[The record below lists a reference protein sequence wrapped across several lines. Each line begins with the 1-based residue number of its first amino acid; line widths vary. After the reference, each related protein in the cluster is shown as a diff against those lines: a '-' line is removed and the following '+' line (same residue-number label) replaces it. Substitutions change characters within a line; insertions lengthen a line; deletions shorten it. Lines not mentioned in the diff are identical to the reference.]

1 MSGALRRGLLKTAR
15 RRLEES
21 MSENLP
27 ARSLSRIL
35 AASLAGTAIEFYD
48 FFIYGTAASL
58 VFGKLF
64 FAAAPPSAQLLA
76 AYASFGVAFL
86 ARPIGALAFGH
97 FGDRVGRK
105 STLIASLLLMGIAT
119 TAIGAIPTYSDI
131 GWPAPILLCLLRFA
145 QGLGL
150 GGEWGGAALLAI
162 ENAPP
167 SLRGRF
173 GMFPQLGAPV
183 GFFAANGFFLLL
195 GLVLSPAQF
204 LAWGWRIPFL
214 ASAVLVGLGLWV
226 RMRLTETPAFTAA
239 LAEGLPPRIP
249 AATLLLN
256 FFRQTLAGTLAVVAA
271 FAIFYLTT
279 TFTLGYA
286 TTTLGY
292 DRREFLAVLLAA
304 IPFLAAGIICSGYWS
319 DRNDPRRVLIMGCA
333 VAVPVGLLLAPLLT
347 SGSLA
352 AIWLFLSTALFVMG
366 LLYGPL
372 GAWMP
377 SLFPASVRYTGV
389 SVAFT
394 VGGILGGGIAP
405 LLAQSLAIH
414 GGLKWVGFYLSGAA
428 LVSLVSLLTLGQDGS
443 GKRITKEKLLER

>member
-1 MSGALRRGLLKTAR
+1 MPKNNSQLVST
-15 RRLEES
+15 
-21 MSENLP
+21 P
-27 ARSLSRIL
+27 RIL

-64 FAAAPPSAQLLA
+64 FAAAPPATQLVA
-76 AYASFGVAFL
+76 AYASFSVAFL

-105 STLIASLLLMGIAT
+105 STLIASLLLMGLST
-119 TAIGAIPTYSDI
+119 MAIGLLPTYAQV
-131 GWPAPILLCLLRFA
+131 GWPAPVLLCLLRFG

-150 GGEWGGAALLAI
+150 GGEWGGAALLAM
-162 ENAPP
+162 ENAPANF
-167 SLRGRF
+167 RGRY

-183 GFFAANGFFLLL
+183 GFLAANGFFLLL

-204 LAWGWRIPFL
+204 FAWGWRIPFL

-226 RMRLTETPAFTAA
+226 RMRLTETPVFAAA
-239 LAEGLPPRIP
+239 LAEAPPPRVP
-249 AATLLLN
+249 AVTLLRD
-256 FFRQTLAGTLAVVAA
+256 FPRETLAETFAVVAA

-286 TTTLGY
+286 TTTLAY
-292 DRREFLAVLLAA
+292 DRREFLAVLLIAM
-304 IPFLAAGIICSGYWS
+304 PFLAAGILCSGIWS
-319 DRNDPRRVLIMGCA
+319 DRQNPRRVLIVGCGI
-333 VAVPVGLLLAPLLT
+333 AVPLGLLLAPALA

-352 AIWLFLSTALFVMG
+352 VIWLFLSAALFVMG
-366 LLYGPL
+366 LVYGPL

-377 SLFPASVRYTGV
+377 SLFPARVRYTGV
-389 SVAFT
+389 SLAFT

-405 LLAQSLAIH
+405 ILAQTLAIH
-414 GGLKWVGFYLSGAA
+414 GGLPWVGLYLSAAA
-428 LVSLVSLLTLGQDGS
+428 LLSLMALLTLARPS
-443 GKRITKEKLLER
+443 RS

>member
-1 MSGALRRGLLKTAR
+1 MSRNNSQLV
-15 RRLEES
+15 S
-21 MSENLP
+21 IP
-27 ARSLSRIL
+27 RIL

-64 FAAAPPSAQLLA
+64 FAAAPPATQLLA
-76 AYASFGVAFL
+76 AYASFSVAFL

-105 STLIASLLLMGIAT
+105 STLIASLLLMGLST
-119 TAIGAIPTYSDI
+119 MAIGLLPTYAQV
-131 GWPAPILLCLLRFA
+131 GWPAPVLLCLLRFG

-162 ENAPP
+162 ENAPAA
-167 SLRGRF
+167 SRGRY

-183 GFFAANGFFLLL
+183 GFLAANGFFLLL

-204 LAWGWRIPFL
+204 SAWGWRIPFL

-226 RMRLTETPAFTAA
+226 RMRLTETPVFAAA
-239 LAEGLPPRIP
+239 LAEAPPPRVP
-249 AATLLLN
+249 AATLLKEHP
-256 FFRQTLAGTLAVVAA
+256 RETLAGTFAVVAA

-286 TTTLGY
+286 TTTLAY
-292 DRREFLAVLLAA
+292 DRREFLAVLLIAM
-304 IPFLAAGIICSGYWS
+304 PFLAAGILCSGIWS
-319 DRNDPRRVLIMGCA
+319 DRRNPRRVLIAGCG
-333 VAVPVGLLLAPLLT
+333 VAVPLGLLLAPALG

-366 LLYGPL
+366 LVYGPL

-377 SLFPASVRYTGV
+377 SLFPARVRYTGV
-389 SVAFT
+389 SLAFT

-405 LLAQSLAIH
+405 IVAQSLAIH
-414 GGLKWVGFYLSGAA
+414 GGLPWVGLYLSAAA
-428 LVSLVSLLTLGQDGS
+428 LLSLIALLTLG
-443 GKRITKEKLLER
+443 RPARP

>member
-1 MSGALRRGLLKTAR
+1 MSRNNSQLV
-15 RRLEES
+15 S
-21 MSENLP
+21 IP
-27 ARSLSRIL
+27 RIL

-64 FAAAPPSAQLLA
+64 FAAAPPATQLLA
-76 AYASFGVAFL
+76 AYASFSVAFL

-105 STLIASLLLMGIAT
+105 STLIASLLLMGLST
-119 TAIGAIPTYSDI
+119 MAIGLLPTYAQV
-131 GWPAPILLCLLRFA
+131 GWPAPVLLCLLRFG

-150 GGEWGGAALLAI
+150 GGEWGGAALLAM
-162 ENAPP
+162 ENAPAA
-167 SLRGRF
+167 SRGRY

-183 GFFAANGFFLLL
+183 GFLAANGFFLLL

-204 LAWGWRIPFL
+204 SAWGWRIPFL
-214 ASAVLVGLGLWV
+214 ASTVLVGLGLWA
-226 RMRLTETPAFTAA
+226 RMRLTETPVFAAA
-239 LAEGLPPRIP
+239 LAEAPPPRVP
-249 AATLLLN
+249 AATLLKKHP
-256 FFRQTLAGTLAVVAA
+256 RETLAGTFAVVAA

-286 TTTLGY
+286 TTTLAY
-292 DRREFLAVLLAA
+292 DRREFLAVLLIAM
-304 IPFLAAGIICSGYWS
+304 PFLAAGILCSGIWS
-319 DRNDPRRVLIMGCA
+319 DRRNPRRVLIAGCG
-333 VAVPVGLLLAPLLT
+333 VAVPLGLLLAPALG

-366 LLYGPL
+366 LVYGPL

-377 SLFPASVRYTGV
+377 SLFPARVRYTGV
-389 SVAFT
+389 SLAFT

-405 LLAQSLAIH
+405 IVAQSLAIH
-414 GGLKWVGFYLSGAA
+414 GGLPWVGLYLSAAA
-428 LVSLVSLLTLGQDGS
+428 LLSLIALLTLG
-443 GKRITKEKLLER
+443 RPARP

>member
-1 MSGALRRGLLKTAR
+1 MPKNSSQLVST
-15 RRLEES
+15 
-21 MSENLP
+21 P
-27 ARSLSRIL
+27 RIL

-64 FAAAPPSAQLLA
+64 FAAAPPATQLVA
-76 AYASFGVAFL
+76 AYASFSVAFL

-105 STLIASLLLMGIAT
+105 STLIASLLLMGLST
-119 TAIGAIPTYSDI
+119 MAIGLLPTYAQV
-131 GWPAPILLCLLRFA
+131 GWPAPVLLCLLRFG

-150 GGEWGGAALLAI
+150 GGEWGGAALLAM
-162 ENAPP
+162 ENAPANF
-167 SLRGRF
+167 RGRY

-183 GFFAANGFFLLL
+183 GFLAANGFFLLL

-204 LAWGWRIPFL
+204 FAWGWRIPFL

-226 RMRLTETPAFTAA
+226 RMRLTETPVFAAA
-239 LAEGLPPRIP
+239 LAEAPPPRIP
-249 AATLLLN
+249 AVTLLRD
-256 FFRQTLAGTLAVVAA
+256 FPRETLAETFAVVAA

-286 TTTLGY
+286 TTTLAY
-292 DRREFLAVLLAA
+292 DRREFLAVLLIAM
-304 IPFLAAGIICSGYWS
+304 PFLAAGILCSGIWS
-319 DRNDPRRVLIMGCA
+319 DRQNPRRVLIAGCGI
-333 VAVPVGLLLAPLLT
+333 AVPLGLLLAPALA

-352 AIWLFLSTALFVMG
+352 VIWLFLSAALFVMG
-366 LLYGPL
+366 LVYGPL

-377 SLFPASVRYTGV
+377 SLFPARVRYTGV
-389 SVAFT
+389 SLAFT

-405 LLAQSLAIH
+405 IVAQTLAIH
-414 GGLKWVGFYLSGAA
+414 GGLPWVGWYLSAAA
-428 LVSLVSLLTLGQDGS
+428 LLSLMALLTLARS
-443 GKRITKEKLLER
+443 SRS

>member
-1 MSGALRRGLLKTAR
+1 MPKNNSQLVST
-15 RRLEES
+15 
-21 MSENLP
+21 P
-27 ARSLSRIL
+27 RIL

-64 FAAAPPSAQLLA
+64 FAAAPPATQLVA
-76 AYASFGVAFL
+76 AYASFSVAFL

-105 STLIASLLLMGIAT
+105 STLIASLLLMGLST
-119 TAIGAIPTYSDI
+119 MAIGLLPTYAQV
-131 GWPAPILLCLLRFA
+131 GWPAPVLLCLLRFG

-150 GGEWGGAALLAI
+150 GGEWGGAALLAM
-162 ENAPP
+162 ENAPANF
-167 SLRGRF
+167 RGRY

-183 GFFAANGFFLLL
+183 GFLAANGFFLLL

-204 LAWGWRIPFL
+204 FAWGWRIPFL

-226 RMRLTETPAFTAA
+226 RMRLTETPVFAAA
-239 LAEGLPPRIP
+239 LAEAPPPRVP
-249 AATLLLN
+249 AVTLLRD
-256 FFRQTLAGTLAVVAA
+256 FPRETLAETFAVVAA

-286 TTTLGY
+286 TTTLAY
-292 DRREFLAVLLAA
+292 DRREFLAVLLIAM
-304 IPFLAAGIICSGYWS
+304 PFLAAGILCSGIWS
-319 DRNDPRRVLIMGCA
+319 DRQNPRRVLIVGCGI
-333 VAVPVGLLLAPLLT
+333 AVPLGLLLAPALA

-352 AIWLFLSTALFVMG
+352 VIWLFLSAALFVMG
-366 LLYGPL
+366 LVYGPL

-377 SLFPASVRYTGV
+377 SLFPARVRYTGV
-389 SVAFT
+389 SLAFT

-405 LLAQSLAIH
+405 ILAQTLAIH
-414 GGLKWVGFYLSGAA
+414 GGLPWVGLYLSAAA
-428 LVSLVSLLTLGQDGS
+428 LLSLMALLTLARS
-443 GKRITKEKLLER
+443 SRS

>member
-1 MSGALRRGLLKTAR
+1 MSK
-15 RRLEES
+15 
-21 MSENLP
+21 NLP
-27 ARSLSRIL
+27 VGSSSRIL

-105 STLIASLLLMGIAT
+105 STLIASLLLMGTAT
-119 TAIGAIPTYSDI
+119 MAIGAIPTYSDI
-131 GWPAPILLCLLRFA
+131 GWPAPILLCLLRFG

-167 SLRGRF
+167 AFRGRF

-226 RMRLTETPAFTAA
+226 RMRLTETPVFAAA
-239 LAEGLPPRIP
+239 LKEGLPPRVP
-249 AATLLLN
+249 AVALLLN
-256 FFRQTLAGTLAVVAA
+256 FPRQTLAGTLAVVAA

-292 DRREFLAVLLAA
+292 DRREFLGVLLAA
-304 IPFLAAGIICSGYWS
+304 IPFLAAGILCSGYWS
-319 DRNDPRRVLIMGCA
+319 DRSDPRRVLIIGCG

-377 SLFPASVRYTGV
+377 SLFPARVRYTGV

-405 LLAQSLAIH
+405 MVAQSLAIH
-414 GGLKWVGFYLSGAA
+414 GGLQWVGLYLSAAA
-428 LVSLVSLLTLGQDGS
+428 LISLLALLTLGHDGPRN
-443 GKRITKEKLLER
+443 RIAKEKFLEG

>member
-1 MSGALRRGLLKTAR
+1 MPT
-15 RRLEES
+15 
-21 MSENLP
+21 NLP
-27 ARSLSRIL
+27 ALSTSRIL

-58 VFGKLF
+58 VFGRLF

-105 STLIASLLLMGIAT
+105 STLIASLLLMGIST
-119 TAIGAIPTYSDI
+119 VAIGLIPTYADI
-131 GWPAPILLCLLRFA
+131 GWPAPVLLCLLRFG

-162 ENAPP
+162 ENAPAAA
-167 SLRGRF
+167 RGRF

-183 GFFAANGFFLLL
+183 GFFAANGVFLLL
-195 GLVLSPAQF
+195 GLVLTPAQF
-204 LAWGWRIPFL
+204 SAWGWRVPFL

-226 RMRLTETPAFTAA
+226 RLRLTETPAFAAA
-239 LAEGLPPRIP
+239 LAEAPPPRVP
-249 AATLLLN
+249 ALDL
-256 FFRQTLAGTLAVVAA
+256 FKQFPRETLAGSLAVVAA
-271 FAIFYLTT
+271 FAIFYITT
-279 TFTLGYA
+279 TFILGYA

-292 DRREFLAVLLAA
+292 DRREFLAILLAA
-304 IPFLAAGIICSGYWS
+304 VPFLAAGIVFSGHWA
-319 DRNDPRRVLIMGCA
+319 DRTNARRVLIIGCGI
-333 VAVPVGLLLAPLLT
+333 AVPSGLLLAPLVS

-352 AIWLFLSTALFVMG
+352 AIWSFLSLLLFVMG
-366 LLYGPL
+366 LVYGPL

-377 SLFPASVRYTGV
+377 SLFPARVRYTGV

-394 VGGILGGGIAP
+394 IGGILGGGIAP
-405 LLAQSLAIH
+405 IVAAALASR
-414 GGLKWVGFYLSGAA
+414 GGLPWVGLYLSSAA
-428 LVSLVSLLTLGQDGS
+428 LISGIALLTLGRLRSADP
-443 GKRITKEKLLER
+443 RL

>member
-1 MSGALRRGLLKTAR
+1 MSKT
-15 RRLEES
+15 
-21 MSENLP
+21 LP
-27 ARSLSRIL
+27 VGSSSRIL

-105 STLIASLLLMGIAT
+105 STLIASLLLMGTAT
-119 TAIGAIPTYSDI
+119 MAIGAIPTYSDI
-131 GWPAPILLCLLRFA
+131 GWPAPILLCLLRFG

-167 SLRGRF
+167 AFRGRF

-226 RMRLTETPAFTAA
+226 RMRLTETPVFAAA
-239 LAEGLPPRIP
+239 LREGLPPRVP
-249 AATLLLN
+249 AVALLLN
-256 FFRQTLAGTLAVVAA
+256 FPRQTLAGTLAVVAA

-292 DRREFLAVLLAA
+292 DRREFLGVLLAA
-304 IPFLAAGIICSGYWS
+304 IPFLAAGILCSGYWS
-319 DRNDPRRVLIMGCA
+319 DRSDPRRVLIIGCG

-377 SLFPASVRYTGV
+377 SLFPARVRYTGV

-405 LLAQSLAIH
+405 MVAQSLAIH
-414 GGLKWVGFYLSGAA
+414 GGLQWVGLYLSAAA
-428 LVSLVSLLTLGQDGS
+428 LISLLALLTLGHDGPRN
-443 GKRITKEKLLER
+443 RIAKEKFLEG

>member
-1 MSGALRRGLLKTAR
+1 MSK
-15 RRLEES
+15 
-21 MSENLP
+21 NLP
-27 ARSLSRIL
+27 VGSSSRIL

-105 STLIASLLLMGIAT
+105 STLIASLLLMGTAT
-119 TAIGAIPTYSDI
+119 MAIGAIPTYSDI
-131 GWPAPILLCLLRFA
+131 GWPAPILLCLLRFG

-167 SLRGRF
+167 AFRGRF

-226 RMRLTETPAFTAA
+226 RMRLTETPVFAAA
-239 LAEGLPPRIP
+239 LKEGLPPRVP

-256 FFRQTLAGTLAVVAA
+256 FPRQTLAGTLAVVAA

-292 DRREFLAVLLAA
+292 DRREFLGVLLAA
-304 IPFLAAGIICSGYWS
+304 IPFLAAGILCSGYWS
-319 DRNDPRRVLIMGCA
+319 DRSDPRRVLIIGCG

-377 SLFPASVRYTGV
+377 SLFPARVRYTGV

-405 LLAQSLAIH
+405 MVAQSLAIH
-414 GGLKWVGFYLSGAA
+414 GGLQWVGLYLSAAA
-428 LVSLVSLLTLGQDGS
+428 LISLLALLTLGHDGPRN
-443 GKRITKEKLLER
+443 RIAKEKFLEG

>member
-1 MSGALRRGLLKTAR
+1 MPKNSSQLVST
-15 RRLEES
+15 
-21 MSENLP
+21 P
-27 ARSLSRIL
+27 RIL

-64 FAAAPPSAQLLA
+64 FAAAPPATQLLA
-76 AYASFGVAFL
+76 AYASFSVAFL

-105 STLIASLLLMGIAT
+105 STLIASLLLMGLST
-119 TAIGAIPTYSDI
+119 MAIGLLPTYAQV
-131 GWPAPILLCLLRFA
+131 GWPAPVLLCLLRFG

-150 GGEWGGAALLAI
+150 GGEWGGAALLAM
-162 ENAPP
+162 ENAPAKF
-167 SLRGRF
+167 RGRY

-183 GFFAANGFFLLL
+183 GFLAANGFFLLL

-204 LAWGWRIPFL
+204 FAWGWRIPFL

-226 RMRLTETPAFTAA
+226 RMRLTETPVFAAA
-239 LAEGLPPRIP
+239 LAEAPPPRVP
-249 AATLLLN
+249 AVTLLRD
-256 FFRQTLAGTLAVVAA
+256 FPRETLAETFAVVAA

-286 TTTLGY
+286 TTTLAY
-292 DRREFLAVLLAA
+292 DRREFLAVLLVAM
-304 IPFLAAGIICSGYWS
+304 PFLAAGILCSGIWS
-319 DRNDPRRVLIMGCA
+319 DRQNPRRVLIAGCGI
-333 VAVPVGLLLAPLLT
+333 AVPLGLLLAPALA

-352 AIWLFLSTALFVMG
+352 VIWLFLSAALFVMG
-366 LLYGPL
+366 LVYGPL

-377 SLFPASVRYTGV
+377 SLFPARVRYTGV
-389 SVAFT
+389 SLAFT

-405 LLAQSLAIH
+405 IVAQTLAIH
-414 GGLKWVGFYLSGAA
+414 GGLPWVGLYLSAAA
-428 LVSLVSLLTLGQDGS
+428 LLSLMALLTLARTS
-443 GKRITKEKLLER
+443 RS

>member
-1 MSGALRRGLLKTAR
+1 MSKT
-15 RRLEES
+15 
-21 MSENLP
+21 LP
-27 ARSLSRIL
+27 VGSSSRIL

-105 STLIASLLLMGIAT
+105 STLIASLLLMGTAT
-119 TAIGAIPTYSDI
+119 MAIGAIPTYSDI
-131 GWPAPILLCLLRFA
+131 GWPAPILLCLLRFG

-167 SLRGRF
+167 AFRGRF

-226 RMRLTETPAFTAA
+226 RMRLTETPVFAAA
-239 LAEGLPPRIP
+239 LKEGLPPRVP
-249 AATLLLN
+249 AVALLLN
-256 FFRQTLAGTLAVVAA
+256 FPRQTLAGTLAVVAA

-292 DRREFLAVLLAA
+292 DRREFLGVLLAA
-304 IPFLAAGIICSGYWS
+304 IPFLAAGILCSGYWS
-319 DRNDPRRVLIMGCA
+319 DRSDPRRVLIIGCG

-377 SLFPASVRYTGV
+377 SLFPARVRYTGV

-405 LLAQSLAIH
+405 MVAQSLAIH
-414 GGLKWVGFYLSGAA
+414 GGLQWVGLYLSAAA
-428 LVSLVSLLTLGQDGS
+428 LISLLALLTLGHDGPRN
-443 GKRITKEKLLER
+443 RIAKEKFLEG

>member
-1 MSGALRRGLLKTAR
+1 MSK
-15 RRLEES
+15 
-21 MSENLP
+21 NLP
-27 ARSLSRIL
+27 ARSSSRIL

-105 STLIASLLLMGIAT
+105 STLIASLLLMGTAT
-119 TAIGAIPTYSDI
+119 MAIGAIPTYSDI

-167 SLRGRF
+167 EFRGRF

-226 RMRLTETPAFTAA
+226 RMRLTETPVFAAA
-239 LAEGLPPRIP
+239 LKEGLPPRVP

-256 FFRQTLAGTLAVVAA
+256 FPRQTLAGTLAVVAA

-292 DRREFLAVLLAA
+292 DRREFLAVLLGA
-304 IPFLAAGIICSGYWS
+304 IPFLAAGILCSGYWS
-319 DRNDPRRVLIMGCA
+319 DRSDPRRVLIIGCG

-377 SLFPASVRYTGV
+377 SLFPARVRYTGV

-405 LLAQSLAIH
+405 MVAQSLAIH
-414 GGLKWVGFYLSGAA
+414 GGLQWVGLYLSGAA
-428 LVSLVSLLTLGQDGS
+428 LISLLALLTLGHDGPRN
-443 GKRITKEKLLER
+443 RIAKEKFLER

>member
-1 MSGALRRGLLKTAR
+1 MSK
-15 RRLEES
+15 
-21 MSENLP
+21 NLP
-27 ARSLSRIL
+27 VGSSSRIL

-105 STLIASLLLMGIAT
+105 STLIASLLLMGTAT
-119 TAIGAIPTYSDI
+119 MAIGAIPTYSDI
-131 GWPAPILLCLLRFA
+131 GWPAPILLCLLRFG

-167 SLRGRF
+167 AFRGRF

-226 RMRLTETPAFTAA
+226 RMRLTETPVFAAA
-239 LAEGLPPRIP
+239 LKEGLPPRVP
-249 AATLLLN
+249 AVALLLN
-256 FFRQTLAGTLAVVAA
+256 FPRQTLAGTLAVVAA

-292 DRREFLAVLLAA
+292 DRREFLGVLLAA
-304 IPFLAAGIICSGYWS
+304 IPFLAAGILCSGYWS
-319 DRNDPRRVLIMGCA
+319 DRSDPRRVLIIGCG

-372 GAWMP
+372 GSWMP
-377 SLFPASVRYTGV
+377 SLFPARVRYTGV

-405 LLAQSLAIH
+405 MVAQSLAIH
-414 GGLKWVGFYLSGAA
+414 GGLQWVGLYLSAAA
-428 LVSLVSLLTLGQDGS
+428 LISLLALLTLGHDGPRN
-443 GKRITKEKLLER
+443 RIAKEKFLEG

>member
-1 MSGALRRGLLKTAR
+1 MSK
-15 RRLEES
+15 
-21 MSENLP
+21 NLP
-27 ARSLSRIL
+27 VGSSSRIL

-105 STLIASLLLMGIAT
+105 STLIASLLLMGTAT
-119 TAIGAIPTYSDI
+119 MAIGAIPTYSDI

-167 SLRGRF
+167 EFRGRF

-226 RMRLTETPAFTAA
+226 RMRLTETPVFAAA
-239 LAEGLPPRIP
+239 LKEGLPPRVP

-256 FFRQTLAGTLAVVAA
+256 FPRQTLAGTLAVVAA

-292 DRREFLAVLLAA
+292 DRREFLAVLLGA
-304 IPFLAAGIICSGYWS
+304 IPFLAAGILCSGYWS
-319 DRNDPRRVLIMGCA
+319 DRSDPRRVLIIGCG

-377 SLFPASVRYTGV
+377 SLFPARVRYTGV

-405 LLAQSLAIH
+405 MVAQSLAIH
-414 GGLKWVGFYLSGAA
+414 GGLQWVGLYLSGAA
-428 LVSLVSLLTLGQDGS
+428 LISLLALLTLGHDGPRN
-443 GKRITKEKLLER
+443 RIAKEKFLER

>member
-1 MSGALRRGLLKTAR
+1 MPKNNSQLVST
-15 RRLEES
+15 
-21 MSENLP
+21 P
-27 ARSLSRIL
+27 RIL

-64 FAAAPPSAQLLA
+64 FAAAPPATQLVA
-76 AYASFGVAFL
+76 AYASFSVAFL

-105 STLIASLLLMGIAT
+105 STLIASLLLMGLST
-119 TAIGAIPTYSDI
+119 MAIGLLPTYAQV
-131 GWPAPILLCLLRFA
+131 GWPAPVLLCLLRFG

-150 GGEWGGAALLAI
+150 GGEWGGAALLAM
-162 ENAPP
+162 ENAPANF
-167 SLRGRF
+167 RGRY

-204 LAWGWRIPFL
+204 FAWGWRIPFL

-226 RMRLTETPAFTAA
+226 RMRLTETPVFAAA
-239 LAEGLPPRIP
+239 LAEAPPPRVP
-249 AATLLLN
+249 AVTLLRD
-256 FFRQTLAGTLAVVAA
+256 FPRETLAETFAVVAA

-286 TTTLGY
+286 TTTLAY
-292 DRREFLAVLLAA
+292 DRREFLAVLLIAM
-304 IPFLAAGIICSGYWS
+304 PFLAAGILCSGIWS
-319 DRNDPRRVLIMGCA
+319 DRQNPRRVLIAGCGI
-333 VAVPVGLLLAPLLT
+333 AVPLGLLLAPALA

-352 AIWLFLSTALFVMG
+352 VIWLFLSAALFVMG
-366 LLYGPL
+366 LVYGPL

-377 SLFPASVRYTGV
+377 SLFPARVRYTGV
-389 SVAFT
+389 SLAFT

-405 LLAQSLAIH
+405 IVAQTLAIH
-414 GGLKWVGFYLSGAA
+414 GGLPWVGWYLSAAA
-428 LVSLVSLLTLGQDGS
+428 LLSLMALLTLARS
-443 GKRITKEKLLER
+443 SRS